1 MLDRPMPSSK
11 PRRDKP
17 SGDKWANYTTAEQM
31 GLAEE
36 GGPSAYE
43 IEQMVRGR
51 GTKVGQWEEVV
62 ATPTPPPPP
71 PEETRPETEEEE
83 LANFKIQQ
91 KRPHRDVYD
100 DDVDTGALLGLK
112 LKSKERKLAEGDVK
126 GDVAG
131 IMEEEVKEEAKGGA
145 GFSKGGWGNAE
156 VKEEPAMD
164 GAEAK
169 VEATADA
176 GEDVK
181 TEPGEDKKPDLD
193 AATAGP
199 PAPAAAPSSGASM
212 FKKRRPPPSSR
223 KK

>member
-1 MLDRPMPSSK
+1 MPSSSK

-31 GLAEE
+31 GLADEE
-36 GGPSAYE
+36 GPSAYE

-62 ATPTPPPPP
+62 ATPPPPP

-100 DDVDTGALLGLK
+100 DDDVDTGALLGLK

-126 GDVAG
+126 GEAAG
-131 IMEEEVKEEAKGGA
+131 IKEAKGAA
-145 GFSKGGWGNAE
+145 GFSKGGWGKAEAKEE
-156 VKEEPAMD
+156 VKEEPPTD

-176 GEDVK
+176 GAGADVK

-193 AATAGP
+193 APPATAES
-199 PAPAAAPSSGASM
+199 PAPAAAPSSGSSM